1 MAAKTDN
8 TMLWLL
14 GGAAVV
20 GLALYATQ
28 ASAAPAGARPA
39 TLDDDDDDGDGPASV
54 VVRPASTQDR
64 KGFSF
69 RRTQRPTDRRREE
82 VIRQT
87 MQGVDVGAVESEEL
101 EMQFFQIMSLIQTGD
116 PDAVEDLALW
126 LMQLSPD
133 ELAYLQENVPS
144 FTELAQEMDDEDGDP
159 SMDPEELD
167 EEPPPPRRQQRQMQ
181 RGAAQDMRQA
191 QRQAVRSTRKAAKAA
206 QAPQAQGMV
215 KGPGPQAKGPPQPK
229 APQGKPPPG
238 PDGRQG
244 FWG

>member
-39 TLDDDDDDGDGPASV
+39 TLDDDGDDDDVGPGAA
-54 VVRPASTQDR
+54 RAATTQPR
-64 KGFSF
+64 QNFSF
-69 RRTQRPTDRRREE
+69 RRTQRPTSRRRDA
-82 VIRQT
+82 VIQQT
-87 MQGVDVGAVESEEL
+87 MQGVGVGAVEPEEL
-101 EMQFFQIMSLIQTGD
+101 EMQFFQIMGLIQTGD

-159 SMDPEELD
+159 SDPGLDFED
-167 EEPPPPRRQQRQMQ
+167 EEPPAPRRQQRQMQ

-191 QRQAVRSTRKAAKAA
+191 QRQAVRSTRKAAKAV
-206 QAPQAQGMV
+206 QPPQAQGMP
-215 KGPGPQAKGPPQPK
+215 KGPPQAKGPPQPK